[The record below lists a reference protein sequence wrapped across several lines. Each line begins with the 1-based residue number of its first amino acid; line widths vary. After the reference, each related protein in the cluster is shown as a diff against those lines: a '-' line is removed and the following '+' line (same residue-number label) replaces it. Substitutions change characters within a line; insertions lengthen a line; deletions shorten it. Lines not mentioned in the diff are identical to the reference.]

1 MKTKKNLL
9 IILLFGVFLLT
20 GTGCHVIYPQHHTK
34 STVHTNGK
42 GEIPPG
48 QQKKM
53 TGEKSAK
60 QYAPGQ
66 EKKHKNE

>member
-1 MKTKKNLL
+1 MKTKKTLFIL
-9 IILLFGVFLLT
+9 ILLVAFLIT
-20 GTGCHVIYPQHHTK
+20 GNSCQVIYPQHHSK

-66 EKKHKNE
+66 EKKH

>member
-1 MKTKKNLL
+1 MKTRKQLL
-9 IILLFGVFLLT
+9 ILLSLSLFLISGTSCQVF
-20 GTGCHVIYPQHHTK
+20 YPQHHSK
-34 STVHTNGK
+34 GEVHTNSK

-48 QQKKM
+48 QEKKM

-66 EKKHKNE
+66 EKKH